1 MPHLKVF
8 QSLWGMDA
16 LPGIDLENDVE
27 GALDRIVAAGFD
39 GVGVNLARTARAEA
53 TARRM
58 VKEGLSWEA
67 QALVRNPDDLAR
79 YLDQALAMD
88 AVDHVNI
95 QVANIAP
102 NVDAAIA
109 LMASLLTASR
119 DCPIPVFYETHRGRL
134 MNDLFWTVDI
144 LEALPDLVLTG
155 DLSHFVTA
163 HEMYL
168 PIEPHLAERM
178 ERVIDR
184 CGVLHL
190 RIAGSHQVQIP
201 VEAQI
206 SAKWR
211 LVFED
216 WWGRGMRAWIARA
229 NENDHLPIVCELGPP
244 PYAITDPE
252 GREMTDRWAEALALR
267 TMSQDLFA
275 RALSNE
281 GA

>member
-1 MPHLKVF
+1 MPQLKVF

-39 GVGVNLARTARAEA
+39 GVGVNLARTARAYA

-58 VKEGLSWEA
+58 ADEGLSWEA
-67 QALVRNPDDLAR
+67 QALVRDAADLAR

-95 QVANIAP
+95 QVANLAP
-102 NVDAAIA
+102 NVGAAIA
-109 LMASLLTASR
+109 LMESLLAISK
-119 DCPIPVFYETHRGRL
+119 DFPIPVFYETHRGRL

-184 CGVLHL
+184 CGVFHL

-206 SAKWR
+206 SARWR
-211 LVFED
+211 AVFED
-216 WWGRGMRAWIARA
+216 WWSRGMRAWLARA
-229 NENDHLPIVCELGPP
+229 GVGDHLPIVCELGPP
-244 PYAITDPE
+244 PYAITDPT
-252 GREMTDRWAEALALR
+252 GREMTDRWTEALALR
-267 TMSQDLFA
+267 AMSQGLFA
-275 RALSNE
+275 EALSNHR
-281 GA
+281 A